1 MQEVLANFIC
11 ENRIKSQVGFNKKRT
26 VSLRAN
32 ILIRLVVLG
41 KWMRDFV
48 RKKKKGGWRH
58 GKGFFAKL
66 EKYLLAF
73 KTLK

>member
-1 MQEVLANFIC
+1 M
-11 ENRIKSQVGFNKKRT
+11 
-26 VSLRAN
+26 SLRAN

-58 GKGFFAKL
+58 GKGF
-66 EKYLLAF
+66 LLAREIF
-73 KTLK
+73 AGLQNS

>member
-11 ENRIKSQVGFNKKRT
+11 ENRIKSQVGFNNNNKKRT
-26 VSLRAN
+26 MSLRAN

-48 RKKKKGGWRH
+48 RKKRRGDGGMAR
-58 GKGFFAKL
+58 GFC
-66 EKYLLAF
+66 
-73 KTLK
+73 

>member
-41 KWMRDFV
+41 KCMRDFV
-48 RKKKKGGWRH
+48 RKKKKGDGGMAR
-58 GKGFFAKL
+58 GFC
-66 EKYLLAF
+66 
-73 KTLK
+73 

>member
-41 KWMRDFV
+41 KCMRDFV
-48 RKKKKGGWRH
+48 RKKKEGGMEAWQ
-58 GKGFFAKL
+58 GVFAKL